1 MIILIAV
8 ACGILV
14 FLMFVFFIEYTR
26 RSRNALRQRMR
37 YYADGAYAKDLKP
50 EANQQKKQTGEKTM
64 DFVKRTAKYLAKIK
78 QAEDLDLKMQQAGLP
93 ILGSEFLVMAA
104 IGGVLAGLAVFL
116 LTMKLST
123 AVIVAF
129 AALIGEWCYI
139 LYRVDK
145 RRKDFV
151 NQLSD
156 CLTTVAN
163 ALRAGFSF
171 LQAMELISKEME
183 PPISEEFAQTI
194 REMKLGTRMEDAL
207 ETMDVRVG
215 CPDFSLVIAA
225 VLIQHQ
231 VGGNL
236 AQILDTISSTI
247 NERIRMRREVMALTA
262 QGRASGWVLALLPIA
277 LAGILSIIN
286 PSYLAPLWEEQ
297 IGRIAIGAALVL
309 ELIGFLVI
317 KRIVDIEV

>member
-1 MIILIAV
+1 MIILTAV

-139 LYRVDK
+139 LYRIDK

-262 QGRASGWVLALLPIA
+262 QGRASGWVLALLPVA
-277 LAGILSIIN
+277 LAAILSIIN
-286 PSYLAPLWEEQ
+286 PSYLAPLWEDP
-297 IGRIAIGAALVL
+297 IGRVAIGAALVL
-309 ELIGFLVI
+309 ELIGFFVI

>member
-1 MIILIAV
+1 MLDDI
-8 ACGILV
+8 V

-37 YYADGAYAKDLKP
+37 YYADGAYAKDSKS
-50 EANQQKKQTGEKTM
+50 EAIQQKKQTGEKTM

-104 IGGVLAGLAVFL
+104 IGGLLAGLAVFL

-129 AALIGEWCYI
+129 AAIIGEWCYI
-139 LYRVDK
+139 LFRIDK

-171 LQAMELISKEME
+171 MQAMELISKEME

-194 REMKLGTRMEDAL
+194 REMKLGTRMEEAL

-215 CPDFSLVIAA
+215 CPDFSLVITA

-236 AQILDTISSTI
+236 AQILDTISDTI

-262 QGRASGWVLALLPIA
+262 QGRASGWVLALLPVA
-277 LAGILSIIN
+277 LAAVLSIIN

-297 IGRIAIGAALVL
+297 IGRIAIGAAIVF

>member
-297 IGRIAIGAALVL
+297 IGRIAIGAALVM

>member
-1 MIILIAV
+1 MTIMIAV

-26 RSRNALRQRMR
+26 RSRSILRQRMR
-37 YYADGAYAKDLKP
+37 YYADGMRASETAP
-50 EANQQKKQTGEKTM
+50 ETPQQQKTTADKAMDYVKQ
-64 DFVKRTAKYLAKIK
+64 TAKYLARIK
-78 QAEDLDLKMQQAGLP
+78 RSEDLDLKMQQAGLP
-93 ILGSEFLVMAA
+93 ILGSEYLVIAA
-104 IGGVLAGLAVFL
+104 VGGVLAGIIVFL
-116 LTMKLST
+116 LTMKLHV
-123 AVIVAF
+123 AVIVAI
-129 AALIGEWCYI
+129 AALVGEWCYV
-139 LYRVDK
+139 LYRIDK
-145 RRKDFV
+145 RRTDFV

-171 LQAMELISKEME
+171 LQSMELISKEME
-183 PPISEEFAQTI
+183 PPISEEFARTI
-194 REMKLGTRMEDAL
+194 RDMKLGARMEKAL
-207 ETMDVRVG
+207 EDMDVRVG
-215 CPDFSLVIAA
+215 CPDFSLVVTA

-236 AQILDTISSTI
+236 AQILDSISNTI

-262 QGRASGWVLALLPIA
+262 QGRASGWVLALLPIG
-277 LAGILSIIN
+277 LAAILTIIN

>member
-1 MIILIAV
+1 MTILIAV
-8 ACGILV
+8 ACGVLV

-37 YYADGAYAKDLKP
+37 YYADGTYARNAAS
-50 EANQQKKQTGEKTM
+50 EAEQQKQSGEKAM

-78 QAEDLDLKMQQAGLP
+78 QSETLDLKMQQAGLP

-104 IGGVLAGLAVFL
+104 AGGVLAGIVVFL

-139 LYRVDK
+139 LYRIDK
-145 RRKDFV
+145 RRNDFV

-171 LQAMELISKEME
+171 LQAMELISREME
-183 PPISEEFAQTI
+183 PPVSEEFEQTI
-194 REMKLGTRMEDAL
+194 REMKLGTRMEEAL

-215 CPDFSLVIAA
+215 CPDFSLVITA

-262 QGRASGWVLALLPIA
+262 QGRASGWVLALLPVV
-277 LAGILSIIN
+277 LAAILTIMN
-286 PSYLAPLWEEQ
+286 PTYLAPLWEDPL
-297 IGRIAIGAALVL
+297 GRLAIGAALVM

-317 KRIVDIEV
+317 KRIVDVEV

>member
-1 MIILIAV
+1 MTILIAV
-8 ACGILV
+8 ACAILV

-26 RSRNALRQRMR
+26 RSRTVLRQRMR
-37 YYADGAYAKDLKP
+37 FYADGMYSRDAASG
-50 EANQQKKQTGEKTM
+50 EQQKQRSSEKFMDLVKQA
-64 DFVKRTAKYLAKIK
+64 AKHLAKIR
-78 QAEDLDLKMQQAGLP
+78 QSENLDLKMQQAGLP

-104 IGGVLAGLAVFL
+104 VGGVLAGLAAFL
-116 LTMKLST
+116 LTMKPLT
-123 AVIVAF
+123 AAVVAI
-129 AALIGEWCYI
+129 AALIGEWFYV
-139 LYRVDK
+139 LYRIDK

-151 NQLSD
+151 NQLGD

-183 PPISEEFAQTI
+183 PPISEEFAHTI
-194 REMKLGTRMEDAL
+194 RDMKLGARMESAL
-207 ETMDVRVG
+207 EAMDVRVG
-215 CPDFSLVIAA
+215 CPDFSLVVTA

-236 AQILDTISSTI
+236 AQILDNISGTI

-277 LAGILSIIN
+277 LAAILSIMN
-286 PSYLAPLWEEQ
+286 PSYLAPLFEEQ
-297 IGRIAIGAALVL
+297 VGRIAVGVALVL
-309 ELIGFLVI
+309 ELIGFFVI

>member
-1 MIILIAV
+1 MTILIAV
-8 ACGILV
+8 ACGVLV

-26 RSRNALRQRMR
+26 RSRTVLRQRMR
-37 YYADGAYAKDLKP
+37 FYADGMYLRDSMP
-50 EANQQKKQTGEKTM
+50 EAQQKQQTGEKIM
-64 DFVKRTAKYLAKIK
+64 DFVKRMAKYLVKIK
-78 QAEDLDLKMQQAGLP
+78 QAETLDLKMQQAGLP

-104 IGGVLAGLAVFL
+104 IGGVLAGFAVFL
-116 LTMKLST
+116 LTMKLSS
-123 AVIVAF
+123 ALIVVF
-129 AALIGEWCYI
+129 AALVGEWFYV
-139 LYRVDK
+139 LYRIDK

-236 AQILDTISSTI
+236 AQILDTISNTI

-277 LAGILSIIN
+277 LAAILSVMN
-286 PSYLAPLWEEQ
+286 PSYLAPLWEDQ
-297 IGRIAIGAALVL
+297 IGRLAIGAALVL
-309 ELIGFLVI
+309 ELIGFIVI

>member
-1 MIILIAV
+1 MTILIAV
-8 ACGILV
+8 TCGVLV

-26 RSRNALRQRMR
+26 RSRSALRQRMR
-37 YYADGAYAKDLKP
+37 HYADGMYAAETSSEP
-50 EANQQKKQTGEKTM
+50 QRQKKMGEKAM
-64 DFVKRTAKYLAKIK
+64 DFVKRTAKYFAKIK
-78 QAEDLDLKMQQAGLP
+78 QAETLDLKIQQAGLP
-93 ILGSEFLVMAA
+93 ILGSEFLVIAA
-104 IGGVLAGLAVFL
+104 LGGLLAGVVVFL
-116 LTMKLST
+116 LTMKPFV
-123 AVIVAF
+123 AVIVAIV
-129 AALIGEWCYI
+129 AVVGEWVYI
-139 LYRVDK
+139 LYRIDK

-171 LQAMELISKEME
+171 LQSMELISKEME
-183 PPISEEFAQTI
+183 PPISEEFARTI
-194 REMKLGTRMEDAL
+194 RDMKLGARMENAL
-207 ETMDVRVG
+207 EAMDLRVG
-215 CPDFSLVIAA
+215 CPDFSLVVTA

-262 QGRASGWVLALLPIA
+262 QGRASGWVLALLPVVLA
-277 LAGILSIIN
+277 LILSVLN
-286 PSYLAPLWEEQ
+286 PTYLMPLWEEQ
-297 IGRIAIGAALVL
+297 IGRVAIVAAIIL
-309 ELIGFLVI
+309 EIIGFFVI